1 MRIIRTRDYN
11 HMSEHAA
18 AVIAAQL
25 TLQPNS
31 TLGLATGSTPLGAY
45 VRLVEMCA
53 AGKISFAQVQSYN
66 LDEYRGL
73 THDDPQSYHHFM
85 WENLFSRVDIDV
97 TRTHVPDGSN
107 EDAAST
113 CANYDAA
120 IEAAGGIDLQ
130 LLGIGNNGHIGFNEP
145 GDEFVVGT
153 HCVNLT
159 ESTIKA
165 NSRLFE
171 SIDEVPRQ
179 AYTLGIGAIMHARR
193 ILVIASGTAKADA
206 VHAMCYGPVTPACPA
221 SVLQLHPDCIVIADA
236 AALSAC

>member
-171 SIDEVPRQ
+171 SIE
-179 AYTLGIGAIMHARR
+179 AG
-193 ILVIASGTAKADA
+193 
-206 VHAMCYGPVTPACPA
+206 
-221 SVLQLHPDCIVIADA
+221 LHPWYRRHHACTSHLGDRERNGQGRCRTRDVLRARDAGLPCLRTA
-236 AALSAC
+236 AAPGLHCDS